1 MPRKTKTS
9 KVVMTKQPTQNEIA
23 QIIYNSFDLFASEV
37 MTGIVGKNDDLKLE
51 PNSLK
56 TIQTVIQS
64 AQSNLKSKAVDQL
77 LKHY

>member
-9 KVVMTKQPTQNEIA
+9 KVVVTKQPTQNEIA

-56 TIQTVIQS
+56 TIQAVIQN
-64 AQSNLKSKAVDQL
+64 AQSNLRSKAVDQL